1 VAALLTSK
9 DGDAQ
14 ARGRLARVIYL
25 KLSNPGF
32 GASLALGAILIVLSP
47 GYYFVETKFMHAK
60 LTLALVV
67 IALHHVIGGRSKRMA
82 DGRLDSSGATTLLS
96 AILVAAAFSIVF
108 LVVLKP
114 F

>member
-1 VAALLTSK
+1 
-9 DGDAQ
+9 
-14 ARGRLARVIYL
+14 
-25 KLSNPGF
+25 
-32 GASLALGAILIVLSP
+32 
-47 GYYFVETKFMHAK
+47 
-60 LTLALVV
+60 
-67 IALHHVIGGRSKRMA
+67 MA